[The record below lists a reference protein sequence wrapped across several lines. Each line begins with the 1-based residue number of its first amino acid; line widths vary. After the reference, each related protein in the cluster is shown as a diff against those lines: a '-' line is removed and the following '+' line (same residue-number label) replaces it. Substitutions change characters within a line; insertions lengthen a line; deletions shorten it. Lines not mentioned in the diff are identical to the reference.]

1 MSVLGYM
8 KPACAMADPWLMTWY
23 RASSSSVWDVS
34 KIFTKPSVLE
44 ERSKAGSVGCNWR
57 DVTVSVWDSRNE
69 RKGADVLRWSLVYDQ
84 NEMHLA

>member
-1 MSVLGYM
+1 
-8 KPACAMADPWLMTWY
+8 MADPWLMTWY